1 MSVPPPD
8 TPAPRVPAPA
18 SVFRELLGWQE
29 IPLFAARLPAL
40 LGAPRGARAVLVLPG
55 FGAGDA
61 STWLLRRY
69 LAWLG
74 HDVRGWGLGTN
85 DGDVPRLLA
94 RVLGLVADLAASH
107 GGPIDLVGWS
117 LGGYVAREA
126 ARDRP
131 DLVRRVVTMG
141 SPVVGG
147 PKYTAVG
154 RRYLA
159 AGYDLDAIEAAVEA
173 RGAVPI
179 RVPITAIF
187 SRADG
192 IVAWEA
198 CIDRRSPDVEHVEVA
213 ATHLGLG
220 FSAEVLALVAR
231 RLAL

>member
-8 TPAPRVPAPA
+8 GPAPRIPT
-18 SVFRELLGWQE
+18 STSMLRELMGWQE
-29 IPLFAARLPAL
+29 IPLLATRLPAL
-40 LGAPRGARAVLVLPG
+40 LGAPRGARSVLVLPG
-55 FGAGDA
+55 FGASDA
-61 STWLLRRY
+61 STWVLRRY

-74 HDVRGWGLGTN
+74 HDVHGWGLGAN

-94 RVLGLVADLAASH
+94 RVLALVDELAVSR
-107 GGPIDLVGWS
+107 GGSLDLVGWS
-117 LGGYVAREA
+117 LGGYIAREA

-131 DLVRRVVTMG
+131 DLVRRVVTLG

-154 RRYLA
+154 RRYVA

-187 SRADG
+187 SRWDG

-198 CIDRRSPDVEHVEVA
+198 CIDRRSPDVEHVEVK

-231 RLAL
+231 RLAA